1 MSYDSS
7 NIFARILRQEI
18 ACQKIFENDQALA
31 FKDIDPKAT
40 HHILIIPKGPY
51 RHFHDF
57 HQQATLEEIQ
67 GFYQAITHVI
77 NVYRL
82 EEKGYRLITN
92 CGQDGG
98 QIVDHYHVH
107 LLGGQPLG
115 PLVSCPF

>member
-18 ACQKIFENDQALA
+18 TCNDIFENNHALA
-31 FKDIDPKAT
+31 FKDIDPKAE

-51 RHFHDF
+51 RNFHDF
-57 HQQATLEEIQ
+57 HQQANAEEIYA
-67 GFYQAITHVI
+67 FYQAITHI
-77 NVYRL
+77 IGQYKL
-82 EEKGYRLITN
+82 EENGYRLINN
-92 CGQDGG
+92 CGKHGG

-115 PLVSCPF
+115 PLVC